1 MKRTIILLT
10 ILAMAGVNANAQDK
24 KPADEQALRFT
35 TIKENAITPVKNQNR
50 SGTCWAYASMGYF
63 ESEILRKT
71 GKNYDLSEMFV
82 ANKDYMDCAV
92 YHVRMQGSS
101 RFSEGGS
108 VTDALEVARNYGL
121 CPETAMAAPGSLT
134 GDSLANFTEFFSLLE
149 PYVASVVKSSE
160 KKISPQWKQGMQG
173 ILDTYLGECPKS
185 FVYEGKTYTPQ
196 TFAQSLGLDFDDYIS
211 VTSFTHHPFHTR
223 FAIEAPYKW
232 RHSLSYN
239 VPMEEMM
246 RIIDD
251 ALEAGYT
258 VAWGGD
264 VSEDGFTRTGIALA
278 CDLKR
283 VQDLTGS
290 DAARWL
296 RLTSTEKGS
305 QLKKL
310 GAGVPEITPTQE
322 RRQER
327 FDSHEMTYDHVMLI
341 YGTARDQNG
350 REYYMVKNSWGKTG
364 DHAGIWYMSKNY
376 IADNT
381 IYVVINKHAL
391 LQPIQTR

>member
-71 GKNYDLSEMFV
+71 GKTYDLSEMFV

-173 ILDTYLGECPKS
+173 ILDAYLGECPQS
-185 FVYEGKTYTPQ
+185 FVYEGKTYTPK

-239 VPMEEMM
+239 VPMDEMM

-350 REYYMVKNSWGKTG
+350 REYYMVKNSWGQTG

-391 LQPIQTR
+391 RQPLQAR

>member
-71 GKNYDLSEMFV
+71 GKTYDLSEMFV

-173 ILDTYLGECPKS
+173 ILDAYLGECPKS

-211 VTSFTHHPFHTR
+211 ITSFTHHPIHTR

-283 VQDLTGS
+283 EQDLTGS

-350 REYYMVKNSWGKTG
+350 REYYMVKNSWGQTG

-391 LQPIQTR
+391 RQPLQAR

>member
-1 MKRTIILLT
+1 MKKTIILLT

-71 GKNYDLSEMFV
+71 GKTYDLSEMFV

-173 ILDTYLGECPKS
+173 ILDAYLGECPKS

-239 VPMEEMM
+239 VPMDEMM

-350 REYYMVKNSWGKTG
+350 REYYMVKNSWGQTG

-391 LQPIQTR
+391 RQPLQAR

>member
-10 ILAMAGVNANAQDK
+10 ILAMAGINTNAQDK

-71 GKNYDLSEMFV
+71 GKTYDLSEMFV

-173 ILDTYLGECPKS
+173 ILDAYLGECPKS
-185 FVYEGKTYTPQ
+185 FVYEGKTYTPK

-232 RHSLSYN
+232 RHNLSYN
-239 VPMEEMM
+239 VPMDEMM

-296 RLTSTEKGS
+296 RLTSAEKGS

-350 REYYMVKNSWGKTG
+350 REYYMVKNSWGQTG

-391 LQPIQTR
+391 RQPLQAR

>member
-10 ILAMAGVNANAQDK
+10 ILAMAGINTNAQDK

-71 GKNYDLSEMFV
+71 GKTYDLSEMFV

-173 ILDTYLGECPKS
+173 ILDAYLGECPKS
-185 FVYEGKTYTPQ
+185 FVYEGKTYTPK

-239 VPMEEMM
+239 VPMDEMM

-296 RLTSTEKGS
+296 RLTSAEKGS

-350 REYYMVKNSWGKTG
+350 REYYMVKNSWGQTG

-391 LQPIQTR
+391 RQPLQAR

>member
-71 GKNYDLSEMFV
+71 GKTYDLSEMFV

-173 ILDTYLGECPKS
+173 ILDAYLGECPKS
-185 FVYEGKTYTPQ
+185 FVYEGKTYTPK

-264 VSEDGFTRTGIALA
+264 VSEDGFTRTGIALT

-322 RRQER
+322 RRQAR

-350 REYYMVKNSWGKTG
+350 REYYMVKNSWGQTG

-391 LQPIQTR
+391 RQPLQAR

>member
-10 ILAMAGVNANAQDK
+10 ILAMAGINTNAQDK

-50 SGTCWAYASMGYF
+50 SGTCWAYASIGYF

-71 GKNYDLSEMFV
+71 GKTYDLSEMFV

-173 ILDTYLGECPKS
+173 ILDAYLGECPKS
-185 FVYEGKTYTPQ
+185 FVYEGKTYTPK

-350 REYYMVKNSWGKTG
+350 REYYMVKNSWGQTG

-391 LQPIQTR
+391 RQPLQAR

>member
-10 ILAMAGVNANAQDK
+10 ILAMAGINANAQDK

-71 GKNYDLSEMFV
+71 GKTYDLSEMFV

-108 VTDALEVARNYGL
+108 MTDALEVARNYGL

-173 ILDTYLGECPKS
+173 ILDAYLGECPKS

-239 VPMEEMM
+239 VPMDEMM

-350 REYYMVKNSWGKTG
+350 REYYMVKNSWGQTG

-391 LQPIQTR
+391 RQPLQAR